1 MYPMRRYASL
11 LAQRHQLLRGGV
23 VCFGAAA
30 FGHHAAYGKL
40 VSGDGFGEIPLRLH
54 GDGDDP
60 FAGTVL
66 STPGTGGKEEQ
77 KKKSE
82 DGRTSGSSPREGEGG
97 GDCRA
102 VVFGWF
108 S

>member
-1 MYPMRRYASL
+1 M
-11 LAQRHQLLRGGV
+11 
-23 VCFGAAA
+23 
-30 FGHHAAYGKL
+30 
-40 VSGDGFGEIPLRLH
+40 RLH

-82 DGRTSGSSPREGEGG
+82 DGRISGSSPREGEGG
-97 GDCRA
+97 GRLSA